1 MFFGRGIGRKLK
13 TYGWYLTMTL
23 QKGINKNSI
32 IGDWSGTLDIGIAQ
46 INIVLHLKVDSNE
59 SFNGTFDYLEE
70 KMYGLEIDSLI
81 FQDKSLKFEIKKFL
95 VNFEGV
101 LINNNL
107 QISGQW
113 SQYGKLFPIIFEKGK
128 KSIETPKRPQEP
140 KLPYPYKEEM
150 ISFESQNATLSG
162 TLTSPFSK
170 APFPA
175 VILISGA
182 GPSDRDGS
190 ILGHKPFWILAD
202 YLTCQG
208 IAVLRFDKRGCGK
221 STGDFNN
228 ATTED
233 FASDVFAGVEHLR
246 SRKDIDSKQIGLI
259 GHSEGGII
267 APMVALK
274 SHDIAYIVLM
284 AACGVN
290 GEEMMCAWSES
301 IEKDKGST
309 EESIERDRK
318 YKKELFAILK
328 SEKNF
333 DAAAKQLRKIILN
346 HTISKEKKDELSSF
360 ESEAIDAEVN
370 YLNTH
375 WFRYFLAYEP
385 ALALRKIQIPVLALN
400 GELDKQIFSKQ
411 NLPVISHALKEA
423 GNENYKVV
431 ELPKLNHIF
440 QTCQD
445 GSFTEYSKIE
455 ETISPIALHLIADWI
470 LKSTIK

>member
-1 MFFGRGIGRKLK
+1 MNMSLQNDLTEKESSLK
-13 TYGWYLTMTL
+13 CSHTVL
-23 QKGINKNSI
+23 KNEF

-46 INIVLHLKVDSNE
+46 INIVLHFKEDSNG
-59 SFNGTFDYLEE
+59 SFSGTFDYLEE
-70 KMYGLEIDSLI
+70 KMYELEIDLLM
-81 FQDKSLKFEIKKFL
+81 FQDKLLKFEIKKFL

-101 LINNNL
+101 LVNNNF

-113 SQYGKLFPIIFEKGK
+113 SQHGKLFPLTFEKGK
-128 KSIETPKRPQEP
+128 KSIVAPNRPQEP
-140 KLPYPYKEEM
+140 KLPYPYKEEI
-150 ISFESQNATLSG
+150 ISFDNRGVTLSG
-162 TLTSPFSK
+162 TFTFPFSK
-170 APFPA
+170 TAFPV

-202 YLTCQG
+202 YLTRQG

-221 STGDFNN
+221 STGNFQN

-233 FASDVFAGVEHLR
+233 FASDVLAGIEYLH
-246 SRKDIDSKQIGLI
+246 SRKDIDSKKIGLI
-259 GHSEGGII
+259 GLSEGGII
-267 APMVALK
+267 APMAALK
-274 SHDIAYIVLM
+274 SENVAYIVLM

-309 EESIERDRK
+309 EESIEKDRK

-328 SEKNF
+328 NEKNF
-333 DAAAKQLRKIILN
+333 DVAAKQLRKIILN

-400 GELDKQIFSKQ
+400 GELDKQILSKQ
-411 NLPVISHALKEA
+411 NLSAISQALKEA
-423 GNENYKVV
+423 GNKNFKVI
-431 ELPKLNHIF
+431 ELPRLNHIF

-445 GSFTEYSKIE
+445 GSFTEYAKIE
-455 ETISPIALHLIADWI
+455 ETISPTALHLIANWI
-470 LKSTIK
+470 LRNATKMRT